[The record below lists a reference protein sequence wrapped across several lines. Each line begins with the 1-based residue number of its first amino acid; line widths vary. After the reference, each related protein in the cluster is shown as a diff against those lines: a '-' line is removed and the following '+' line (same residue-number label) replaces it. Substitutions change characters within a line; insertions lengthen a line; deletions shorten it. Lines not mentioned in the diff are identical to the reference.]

1 MDGYEGYQDWVINT
15 YGDLSRTKTI
25 TLRKCARI
33 RRVLRGEETASAENS
48 KFRFWVRNKG
58 FRDCAPSGYQWRPAD
73 RIICRHGSEMEL
85 YVPSGNKVCR

>member
-1 MDGYEGYQDWVINT
+1 MDGYEGYQEWVVST

-33 RRVLRGEETASAENS
+33 LRVLHGEETACAENS

-58 FRDCAPSGYQWRPAD
+58 FRDCAPPGYLWRPAD
-73 RIICRHGSEMEL
+73 SIRGRHAPEMEL
-85 YVPSGNKVCR
+85 YVPSGNKVR